1 MKILHSAD
9 WHLGS
14 KNLKLP
20 AYQQKVLR
28 EEGFINLQCFF
39 DEAYSQGYDVVL
51 ICGDLFHSK
60 SVSQKLYNAFVTAVK
75 NFARPVLYVQ
85 GNHDENIFADK
96 IIPQNFHILSKSNP
110 SITINNV
117 NFYSQIEGQTID
129 QSQTNVLLLH
139 GNIETMGDN
148 DYVNINK
155 YFPCKFTY
163 IAMGHIHQMKKY
175 KKDNNIF
182 AYSGSLFSNGFDEC
196 GDKGFLQVVIED
208 KKVEKVEFKP
218 FATRRYM
225 ICECD
230 ISSCQN
236 STQIIKEIEE
246 TILQNSISTKDI
258 VRVVLKGS
266 YDERAEKSLE
276 YIKQHFNHFF
286 YFELKDEST
295 LKLDIEKIKQEK
307 LSFKYEFITLVEN
320 SDLPQEDKKLICEI
334 GLEALKGEEINLWK

>member
-1 MKILHSAD
+1 MKILHTAD

-14 KNLKLP
+14 KNIKLP

-28 EEGFINLQCFF
+28 EEGIINIQRFF
-39 DEAYSQGYDVVL
+39 DEAYSQGYDAVL
-51 ICGDLFHSK
+51 ICGDLFNTK
-60 SVSQKLYNAFVTAVK
+60 SVTQKLYNAFISAIK

-85 GNHDENIFADK
+85 GNHDENVFADK
-96 IIPQNFHILSKSNP
+96 NSPENFYILDKNNP
-110 SITINNV
+110 KISINGV
-117 NFYSQIEGQTID
+117 NFYSQTEAQTID
-129 QSQTNVLLLH
+129 QSQTNILLLH

-148 DYVNINK
+148 DYVNISQFLPYN
-155 YFPCKFTY
+155 FTY
-163 IAMGHIHQMKKY
+163 IALGHIHQMKKY
-175 KKDNNIF
+175 KKDNNVF

-196 GDKGFLQVVIED
+196 GDKGFLEVIIEN
-208 KKVEKVEFKP
+208 KVVEKVEFKP
-218 FATRRYM
+218 FANRRFM

-236 STQIIKEIEE
+236 SNQIIKKIEE
-246 TILQNSISTKDI
+246 ELAHNCITTKDI
-258 VRVVLKGS
+258 VRAVIKGS
-266 YDERAEKSLE
+266 YQENAEKSVE
-276 YIKQHFNHFF
+276 YIKRHFNNFF

-334 GLEALKGEEINLWK
+334 GLDALKGEEINI